1 MRLSGGSR
9 RNATAAAL
17 VAATKFTSGEVVET
31 VVAGRYLAN
40 DAVVILTN
48 RRLLIAND
56 REWDA
61 EIVSISDLA
70 NLGVEGWVERRAA
83 TLRLT
88 DGAVAHVID
97 RINDTSV
104 AETLTT
110 ALRAR

>member
-1 MRLSGGSR
+1 M
-9 RNATAAAL
+9 
-17 VAATKFTSGEVVET
+17 
-31 VVAGRYLAN
+31 AN

-61 EIVSISDLA
+61 EIVSISDLT

-83 TLRLT
+83 TVRLT
-88 DGAVAHVID
+88 DGAAAHVID
-97 RINDTSV
+97 RINDTNI

-110 ALRAR
+110 TLRAR